1 MLHNNLFLNFQEEI
15 EWKGKKITQFP
26 FPVSISGLH
35 LKNTP
40 VARNEHGMGTKWDAD
55 FSARSRRVGA
65 VLNCHGMHVL
75 GVHLLVN
82 ISSNRYESLECRQSI
97 RFTAN
102 R

>member
-1 MLHNNLFLNFQEEI
+1 MET
-15 EWKGKKITQFP
+15 KKKITQFP
-26 FPVSISGLH
+26 LPVSISGLH

-40 VARNEHGMGTKWDAD
+40 VARIEHWISIKRAAD

-65 VLNCHGMHVL
+65 VLNCHGMHML

-97 RFTAN
+97 RFLAD
-102 R
+102 